1 MNLSTECTP
10 DTPPSVDVT
19 RYGTLIVATSPTPF
33 DFSAERYRLIDHQA
47 ITSTSGHVIHV
58 LYLREK

>member
-1 MNLSTECTP
+1 M
-10 DTPPSVDVT
+10 DVT